1 MRLHIIANGS
11 FSPRHFGSGKFLTL
25 AFGFRTTQYLRL
37 ITTVAMAGSPLGH
50 QDREPLVP
58 YHQIR
63 ALYDEDS
70 ITVYQAYNEK
80 IADAAVKNQTLAVPG
95 WSCERMTWIKPS
107 WSWMMYRS
115 GFSHK
120 DKNQSRILAIR
131 MSHSNFESILMQS
144 SLSNSSAGKQ
154 PVRVQWDPE
163 RSPSTKT
170 KLPYRSIQIGIGRN
184 VAETWAKEMILSIE
198 DVTEKARRMY
208 DDVEAGMGEKELR
221 EKYINESV
229 YDIKNEEV
237 KGIIRLETGER
248 DANKQETGLS

>member
-1 MRLHIIANGS
+1 MRLHIITNGS
-11 FSPRHFGSGKFLTL
+11 FSPRHWIWKIWYP
-25 AFGFRTTQYLRL
+25 RTTQSSRSC
-37 ITTVAMAGSPLGH
+37 TVVTMAASNSLSVD
-50 QDREPLVP
+50 QSTWTRSVP

-63 ALYDEDS
+63 ASYDEES
-70 ITVYQAYNEK
+70 ITVYQAYNDK
-80 IADAAVKNQTLAVPG
+80 IADAAVRNQTLAVPG

-131 MSHSNFESILMQS
+131 MSHASFETILMQS
-144 SLSNSSAGKQ
+144 SLSNSSQGKQ

-170 KLPYRSIQIGIGRN
+170 KLPYRSIQIGIGRS

-208 DDVEAGMGEKELR
+208 DDVEAGMGEKELE
-221 EKYINESV
+221 EKYINESI
-229 YDIKNEEV
+229 YDPENEEV
-237 KGIIRLETGER
+237 RKVIRL
-248 DANKQETGLS
+248 DAEEEDT

>member
-1 MRLHIIANGS
+1 MRLHIITNRS
-11 FSPRHFGSGKFLTL
+11 ISPRQYWIWKSC
-25 AFGFRTTQYLRL
+25 TTQYLRFV
-37 ITTVAMAGSPLGH
+37 TVVTMAASLPAEGRH
-50 QDREPLVP
+50 RESLVP

-63 ALYDEDS
+63 ALYDEES
-70 ITVYQAYNEK
+70 ITVYQAYNEN
-80 IADAAVKNQTLAVPG
+80 IADAAVQNQTLAVPG

-131 MSHSNFESILMQS
+131 MSHASFESILMQS
-144 SLSNSSAGKQ
+144 SLSNSSQGKQ

-170 KLPYRSIQIGIGRN
+170 KLPYRSIQIGIGRS
-184 VAETWAKEMILSIE
+184 VAETWAKDMILSIE
-198 DVTEKARRMY
+198 DVTDKARRMY
-208 DDVEAGMGEKELR
+208 DDVESGMGEKELE

-229 YDIKNEEV
+229 YDVKSDEV
-237 KGIIRLETGER
+237 RKVIRL
-248 DANKQETGLS
+248 DAEEENKQI

>member
-1 MRLHIIANGS
+1 MAA
-11 FSPRHFGSGKFLTL
+11 SPPVDQGT
-25 AFGFRTTQYLRL
+25 
-37 ITTVAMAGSPLGH
+37 
-50 QDREPLVP
+50 REPLVP

-63 ALYDEDS
+63 ALYDEES
-70 ITVYQAYNEK
+70 ITVYQAYNKK
-80 IADAAVKNQTLAVPG
+80 IADAAVQNQTLAVPG

-120 DKNQSRILAIR
+120 DQNQSRILAIR
-131 MSHSNFESILMQS
+131 MSHASFESILMQS
-144 SLSNSSAGKQ
+144 SLSNSSGGKQ

-170 KLPYRSIQIGIGRN
+170 KLPYRSIQIGIGRS

-208 DDVEAGMGEKELR
+208 DDVEAGMGEKKLE

-229 YDIKNEEV
+229 YNIKNEEV
-237 KGIIRLETGER
+237 REVIRL
-248 DANKQETGLS
+248 DAEEENKQI

>member
-1 MRLHIIANGS
+1 MCLRIRTSGS
-11 FSPRHFGSGKFLTL
+11 ISPRYWKTSWN
-25 AFGFRTTQYLRL
+25 FRTTQSSRF
-37 ITTVAMAGSPLGH
+37 IAASHMAATSLAE
-50 QDREPLVP
+50 DRASPLVP

-63 ALYDEDS
+63 ALYDEES

-80 IADAAVKNQTLAVPG
+80 IADAAVRDQTLAVPG

-131 MSHSNFESILMQS
+131 MSHSNFESVLLQS
-144 SLSNSSAGKQ
+144 SLSNSSGGKQ

-163 RSPSTKT
+163 RSPSTKS
-170 KLPYRSIQIGIGRN
+170 KRPYRSIQIGIGRS

-198 DVTEKARRMY
+198 DVTDKARRMY
-208 DDVEAGMGEKELR
+208 DDVEAGMGEKELE
-221 EKYINESV
+221 EKYIDERV
-229 YDIKNEEV
+229 YEVKSEEV
-237 KGIIRLETGER
+237 KKVIRLEAEEESEPAAR
-248 DANKQETGLS
+248 H